1 MTTEKPSS
9 SVVQER
15 EEIAAERRGTAGVA
29 LRQKRS
35 NFRWVLAIF
44 AMLMTFM
51 SYLDRVNLSVTAPAI
66 MKELH
71 FTKVHIGTLQTVF
84 FLCYALF
91 QIPSGTLTEY
101 FGHRKIVPLA
111 LAWWSVFT
119 SLTAFCSR
127 FSSWVVIRGLFGMGE
142 APIYPGLNAA
152 FSNWFPKRE
161 RGTAVGL
168 MLLGSK
174 FGPMV
179 GIPCATVIMLYWG
192 WRAVFVV
199 FGAVGLVIALIYYLM
214 LRTYPHESRFV
225 NEAELEH
232 IADGQVASDTAKLM
246 PPWKDLFRSSQFWAV
261 GGQFAMVDYIQYV
274 FIAWLPVY
282 LLEAHH
288 FSLKQMGFAAALP
301 ELGFA
306 VGNLLCGVIS
316 DRLIA
321 KKIVGSKARA
331 WFGAAGLLLCCLA
344 LYLTAVSEARWMT
357 VIWLSFALFFLGFPM
372 NSSWTTCTDISAGKF
387 TGTITGWMNF
397 CGNIIGG
404 AAPMVTA
411 WIATQYGW
419 RAAILATASAG
430 IIGAIFWLFVKPDV
444 PLKHRYSEA
453 VVAARA

>member
-1 MTTEKPSS
+1 M
-9 SVVQER
+9 
-15 EEIAAERRGTAGVA
+15 AAERRGTPGVA

-127 FSSWVVIRGLFGMGE
+127 FSTWMVIRGLFGMGE

-232 IADGQVASDTAKLM
+232 IADGQVASDTTKLM
-246 PPWKDLFRSSQFWAV
+246 PPWKDLFRSSQFWAL

-344 LYLTAVSEARWMT
+344 LYLTAVSEDQMDDRNLAELRALLPG
-357 VIWLSFALFFLGFPM
+357 LSDELLVDNLYGHFGRQVYGNHNRMDEFLRQHHRRRRPHDHRVDRNPVRMACGHTRDRLGWYHWRNLLAL
-372 NSSWTTCTDISAGKF
+372 C
-387 TGTITGWMNF
+387 
-397 CGNIIGG
+397 
-404 AAPMVTA
+404 
-411 WIATQYGW
+411 
-419 RAAILATASAG
+419 
-430 IIGAIFWLFVKPDV
+430 
-444 PLKHRYSEA
+444 
-453 VVAARA
+453 

>member
-1 MTTEKPSS
+1 MRVEKLSS
-9 SVVQER
+9 SSLQEAG
-15 EEIAAERRGTAGVA
+15 EMVAGAQNTAG
-29 LRQKRS
+29 RPQKRT

-51 SYLDRVNLSVTAPAI
+51 SYLDRVNLAVTTPAI

-101 FGHRKIVPLA
+101 FGHRRIVPLA
-111 LAWWSVFT
+111 LAWWSAFT
-119 SLTAFCSR
+119 SLTAACSR
-127 FSSWVVIRGLFGMGE
+127 FSSWVVVRGLFGVGE

-179 GIPCATVIMLYWG
+179 GIPAATIIMLYWG
-192 WRAVFVV
+192 WRAVFVI
-199 FGAVGLVIALIYYLM
+199 FGAIGMVIALIYYLL
-214 LRTYPHESRFV
+214 LRTYPRESRFV
-225 NEAELEH
+225 NEAELAH
-232 IADGQVASDTAKLM
+232 IADGHAAVPDTTKLM

-282 LLEAHH
+282 LLAAHH

-306 VGNLLCGVIS
+306 LGNLLCGVIS

-321 KKIVGSKARA
+321 KRIMGSKARA
-331 WFGAAGLLLCCLA
+331 WFGAIGLLLCCLS
-344 LYLTAVSEARWMT
+344 LYLTAVVEARWLT
-357 VIWLSFALFFLGFPM
+357 VMWLSFALFFLGFPM
-372 NSSWTTCTDISAGKF
+372 NSSWTTCSDISAGKF

-397 CGNIIGG
+397 CGNMIGG
-404 AAPMVTA
+404 CAPMITA
-411 WIATQYGW
+411 WIATHYGW

-444 PLKHRYSEA
+444 PLKHRYSEVA
-453 VVAARA
+453 VAARA